1 MQKKFLT
8 KLTAIATAGVFAVSM
23 PSMTVL
29 ADDYYGET
37 SQITCEPGDNDIV
50 QGNIETTDATY
61 AIQAQGGNGTVEG
74 DVIDKSGTATAGVE
88 VNGSQ
93 EGSTIVIQGSIEGFD
108 YGIDGGNRRDADI
121 SVGKNINARDIGIYA
136 TKQDID
142 VGGNVSGG
150 AAGIYSQ
157 NSEITVGGDVTSNGE
172 VKNNADGTMISNV
185 SYDETGS
192 GIGIIADNGSNIS
205 VKGNVNAENIGIEAK
220 YDDHLEEYSNDNPFV
235 SVGGDV
241 TAGSRG
247 IYADEAAVTVGG
259 DVTTTNDYSTAIEA
273 TDATVA
279 VGGDVTA
286 EGDTSTA
293 IESRFS
299 EIEVTGNVSASY
311 EGISAMYSEVTVGGN
326 VTATGDNS
334 TGIDAYSSTVD
345 IGGDVNAK
353 EIGIFAQDSTIDVE
367 GSVDGGTA
375 GVSAIDK
382 SNITIDGDVSGT
394 GIAVGALSSTVTI
407 NGDVTSDGSEAYE
420 SGDFFFYGTGI
431 ATQASRVFVGG
442 NVTAGYNGVEIGL
455 YPEEDEYDDENDDDT
470 DSETYVVIKGTIT
483 AENGIAIAAWDT
495 ATADDVMNA
504 LPTLYIY
511 QIASENPILIGNGS
525 MDSDA
530 LSALTQTVAE
540 NINYIIQSDDAI
552 TIDPTSATSYMD
564 FYTTRLNNAFTFTV
578 ADGYEFNTNHSDT
591 FTTVYNEATGKWT
604 ATLTSV
610 NGGINLTTI
619 NPNGGANE
627 EGNNDPN
634 QNENPDNHN
643 GQNGNADNNN
653 DQNGHDGNAGDNND
667 QNGHGGNADDNNDRN
682 NDQDIV
688 RLSAD
693 QAPSIENTG
702 FYGAPLGAITVSSGA
717 GLSNAA
723 PAVEGG
729 AAPSKVLSLNVSEL
743 TPAQLQTAV
752 VDNISS
758 TPSGGT
764 LRIET
769 TAASCFDQKM
779 LETFAQKGDIDI
791 EVLFTYGGKKLR
803 VVIPAGYDITKLLD
817 EKGYCGY
824 LRLAKILGA
833 TEV

>member
-29 ADDYYGET
+29 AEEFPDGQN
-37 SQITCEPGDNDIV
+37 SITCEPGDDDIV
-50 QGNIETTDATY
+50 HGDIETTSGMY
-61 AIQAQGGNGTVEG
+61 AIQAQGGDGTVEG
-74 DVIDKSGTATAGVE
+74 DVIDKSGATAGVK
-88 VNGSQ
+88 VNGY
-93 EGSTIVIQGSIEGFD
+93 EGGSTIEINGSIEGFD
-108 YGIDGGNRRDADI
+108 YGIDGAGDEYNADI
-121 SVGKNINARDIGIYA
+121 SVGEDINARDIGIYA
-136 TKQDID
+136 TNQNID
-142 VGGNVSGG
+142 VEGDVSGG
-150 AAGIYSQ
+150 AAGIYSK
-157 NSEITVGGDVTSNGE
+157 NSKITVDGDVTSNGE
-172 VKNNADGTMISNV
+172 VKSNAAGTRISNA

-205 VKGNVNAENIGIEAK
+205 VEGSVNAANTGIEAK
-220 YDDHLEEYSNDNPFV
+220 YEDDLEEYSNDKPFV

-241 TAGSRG
+241 TADSLG
-247 IYADEAAVTVGG
+247 IYADTAAVTVGG
-259 DVTTTNDYSTAIEA
+259 N
-273 TDATVA
+273 
-279 VGGDVTA
+279 VTA
-286 EGDTSTA
+286 EGDNSTA
-293 IESRFS
+293 IDSLS
-299 EIEVTGNVSASY
+299 SKIEVTGSVSASS
-311 EGISAMYSEVTVGGN
+311 EGINAMYSDVTVGGN
-326 VTATGDNS
+326 VTATGDES
-334 TGIDAYSSTVD
+334 TGINAYVSTVD
-345 IGGDVNAK
+345 IDGNVTASGMGVFAEES
-353 EIGIFAQDSTIDVE
+353 EIHVG

-375 GVSAIDK
+375 GAYAADK
-382 SNITIDGDVSGT
+382 SNITIDGDVSGA
-394 GIAVGALSSTVTI
+394 GIAVGALSSTITI
-407 NGDVTSDGSEAYE
+407 TGDVTSDGSEPYE
-420 SGDFFFYGTGI
+420 YGVLYFSGTGI

-455 YPEEDEYDDENDDDT
+455 YSEEDEYDDENDDNT

-483 AENGIAIAAWDT
+483 AENGIAIAAWDADT
-495 ATADDVMNA
+495 AEDVMNA

-511 QIASENPILIGNGS
+511 QIASENPILIGNQS
-525 MDSDA
+525 MDDDA

-540 NINYIIQSDDAI
+540 NINYIIKSDNAI
-552 TIDPTSATSYMD
+552 TIDPTSAASYMD
-564 FYTTRLNNAFTFTV
+564 FYTAKLNQAFTFTV

-627 EGNNDPN
+627 EGNNEQN

-653 DQNGHDGNAGDNND
+653 DQNGHDGNADDNND
-667 QNGHGGNADDNNDRN
+667 QNGHDGNADDNNDRN

-688 RLSAD
+688 SLSAD

-723 PAVEGG
+723 PALEGG
-729 AAPSKVLSLNVSEL
+729 AAPSRVLSLNVSEL

-824 LRLAKILGA
+824 LRLADILGA

>member
-29 ADDYYGET
+29 ADEYTAEYEGGQG
-37 SQITCEPGDNDIV
+37 QITCDSDDNEIV
-50 QGNIETTDATY
+50 HGNIETTDGTTY
-61 AIQAQGGNGTVEG
+61 AIQAQGGTGTVEG
-74 DVIDKSGTATAGVE
+74 NVIDGSGTATAGVE

-93 EGSTIVIQGSIEGFD
+93 GGSTIKITGSIEGFD
-108 YGIDGGNRRDADI
+108 YGIDGGTRYNADI
-121 SVGKNINARDIGIYA
+121 SVGKDINARDIGIYA

-157 NSEITVGGDVTSNGE
+157 NSEITVGGNVTSNGE
-172 VKNNADGTMISNV
+172 VDNNADGAMISNV
-185 SYDETGS
+185 SYDGTES

-205 VKGNVNAENIGIEAK
+205 VKGSVNAANTGIEAK
-220 YDDHLEEYSNDNPFV
+220 YEDNLEDKSDAEAIV
-235 SVGGDV
+235 SVGGGV
-241 TAGSRG
+241 TAGSLG
-247 IYADEAAVTVGG
+247 IYADDAAVTVGG
-259 DVTTTNDYSTAIEA
+259 NVTTTKDYSTAIEA
-273 TDATVA
+273 SDATVA

-286 EGDTSTA
+286 EGDYSTA
-293 IESRFS
+293 IDSWSS
-299 EIEVTGNVSASY
+299 EIEVTGNVSASF
-311 EGISAMYSEVTVGGN
+311 EGISAMYSDVTVGGN
-326 VTATGDNS
+326 VTATGDES
-334 TGIDAYSSTVD
+334 RGVDVYSSTID

-375 GVSAIDK
+375 GVYAIDK

-407 NGDVTSDGSEAYE
+407 TGDVTSDGSEAYD
-420 SGDFFFYGTGI
+420 SGDSFFDGTGI

-442 NVTAGYNGVEIGL
+442 KVTARYNGVEIGL
-455 YPEEDEYDDENDDDT
+455 HPEEYEYDDENDDDT
-470 DSETYVVIKGTIT
+470 DSETYIVIKGTIT
-483 AENGIAIAAWDT
+483 AENGIAIATWDT
-495 ATADDVMNA
+495 DTADDVMNA

-511 QIASENPILIGNGS
+511 QIASENPILIENER
-525 MDSDA
+525 MDDDA
-530 LSALTQTVAE
+530 LSALTQTVTE
-540 NINYIIQSDDAI
+540 NINYIIKSDNAI
-552 TIDPTSATSYMD
+552 TIDPTSAASYMD
-564 FYTTRLNNAFTFTV
+564 FYTAKLNQAFTFTV

-653 DQNGHDGNAGDNND
+653 DQNGHDGNA
-667 QNGHGGNADDNNDRN
+667 DDNNDRN

-688 RLSAD
+688 SLSAD

-717 GLSNAA
+717 GLSNVA

-729 AAPSKVLSLNVSEL
+729 AAPSRVLSLNVSEL

-803 VVIPAGYDITKLLD
+803 VVIPAGYDIHKLLD

>member
-23 PSMTVL
+23 PSMTAL
-29 ADDYYGET
+29 ANEYPGGQG
-37 SQITCEPGDNDIV
+37 QITCDPGDNDIV
-50 QGNIETTDATY
+50 HGNIETDATN
-61 AIQAQGGNGTVEG
+61 AIQAQGGDGTVEG
-74 DVIDKSGTATAGVE
+74 NVIDKSGEATAGVK
-88 VNGSQ
+88 VNGSH
-93 EGSTIVIQGSIEGFD
+93 EGSTIEITGSIEGFD
-108 YGIDGGNRRDADI
+108 YGIDGATRLNADI
-121 SVGKNINARDIGIYA
+121 SVGKDINARDIGIYA

-157 NSEITVGGDVTSNGE
+157 NSEITVGGNVTSDGE
-172 VKNNADGTMISNV
+172 VKNNADSNV
-185 SYDETGS
+185 ISSVSDASETGS

-205 VKGNVNAENIGIEAK
+205 VKGSVNAANTGIEAK
-220 YDDHLEEYSNDNPFV
+220 YEDNLENISDAEAIVKVDR
-235 SVGGDV
+235 DV
-241 TAGSRG
+241 TAGSLG
-247 IYADEAAVTVGG
+247 IYADAAAVTVGG
-259 DVTTTNDYSTAIEA
+259 SVTTTNDYSTAIDA
-273 TDATVA
+273 SGATVA
-279 VGGDVTA
+279 VGGDVSA
-286 EGDTSTA
+286 EGDNSTA

-299 EIEVTGNVSASY
+299 EIEVTGSVSASF
-311 EGISAMYSEVTVGGN
+311 EGISAMYSDVTVGGN
-326 VTATGDNS
+326 VTATGDES
-334 TGIDAYSSTVD
+334 TGIDTYGSTVD

-353 EIGIFAQDSTIDVE
+353 EIGISAQDSTIDVE

-375 GVSAIDK
+375 GVYAIDK

-394 GIAVGALSSTVTI
+394 AIAVGALSSTVTI
-407 NGDVTSDGSEAYE
+407 SGDVTSDGSETYGY
-420 SGDFFFYGTGI
+420 GDLDFSGTGI
-431 ATQASRVFVGG
+431 ATQASGVFVGG
-442 NVTAGYNGVEIGL
+442 NVTAGHNGVEIGL
-455 YPEEDEYDDENDDDT
+455 YDDDT

-495 ATADDVMNA
+495 DTADDVMNA

-511 QIASENPILIGNGS
+511 QIASENPILIGNES
-525 MDSDA
+525 MDDDA
-530 LSALTQTVAE
+530 LSALTQTVTE
-540 NINYIIQSDDAI
+540 NINYIIKSDNAI
-552 TIDPTSATSYMD
+552 TIDPTSAASYMD

-610 NGGINLTTI
+610 GGGINLTTI

-627 EGNNDPN
+627 EGNNEQN

-643 GQNGNADNNN
+643 GQNGNADN
-653 DQNGHDGNAGDNND
+653 NND

-729 AAPSKVLSLNVSEL
+729 AAPSRVLSLNVSEL
-743 TPAQLQTAV
+743 TSAQLQTAV

-803 VVIPAGYDITKLLD
+803 VVIPAGYDILKLLD

>member
-29 ADDYYGET
+29 ADEYPDGQN
-37 SQITCEPGDNDIV
+37 SITCEPGDNDIV
-50 QGNIETTDATY
+50 HGDIETTSGMY
-61 AIQAQGGNGTVEG
+61 AIQAQGGDGTVEG
-74 DVIDKSGTATAGVE
+74 DVIDKSGMATAGVE
-88 VNGSQ
+88 VNGFQ
-93 EGSTIVIQGSIEGFD
+93 EGSTIEIKGGIDGFD
-108 YGIDGGNRRDADI
+108 YGIDGANRYNADI
-121 SVGKNINARDIGIYA
+121 SVGEDINARDIGIYA

-142 VGGNVSGG
+142 VGGDVSGG

-157 NSEITVGGDVTSNGE
+157 NSEITVSGDVTSNGE
-172 VKNNADGTMISNV
+172 VKSNAAGTRISYA

-205 VKGNVNAENIGIEAK
+205 VEGSVNAANIGIEAK
-220 YDDHLEEYSNDNPFV
+220 YEDNLENISDAEAIV
-235 SVGGDV
+235 SVGSDV
-241 TAGSRG
+241 TAGSLG
-247 IYADEAAVTVGG
+247 IYADDAVVTVGG
-259 DVTTTNDYSTAIEA
+259 NVTTTNDYSTAIEA
-273 TDATVA
+273 TGATVA

-293 IESRFS
+293 IDSRFS
-299 EIEVTGNVSASY
+299 EIKVAESVSASF
-311 EGISAMYSEVTVGGN
+311 EGISAMYSDVAVGGN
-326 VTATGDNS
+326 VTATGNES
-334 TGIDAYSSTVD
+334 TGIDTYGSTVD
-345 IGGDVNAK
+345 IGGNVTASEMGVFAEES
-353 EIGIFAQDSTIDVE
+353 EIHVR

-375 GVSAIDK
+375 GVYAIDK

-407 NGDVTSDGSEAYE
+407 TGDVTSDGSEAYE
-420 SGDFFFYGTGI
+420 SGDLYFSGTGI

-442 NVTAGYNGVEIGL
+442 NVTAGYNGVKIGL
-455 YPEEDEYDDENDDDT
+455 NPEEDEYDDENDDDT

-483 AENGIAIAAWDT
+483 AENGIAITAWDT
-495 ATADDVMNA
+495 NTADDVMNA

-511 QIASENPILIGNGS
+511 QIASDNPILIGNEK
-525 MDSDA
+525 MDDDA
-530 LSALTQTVAE
+530 LSALTQTVTE
-540 NINYIIQSDDAI
+540 NINYIIKSDDAI
-552 TIDPTSATSYMD
+552 TIDPTSVTNYMD

-591 FTTVYNEATGKWT
+591 FTTVYNETTGKWT

-627 EGNNDPN
+627 EGNNEQN

-653 DQNGHDGNAGDNND
+653 DQNGHDGNADDNND
-667 QNGHGGNADDNNDRN
+667 QNGHDGNADDNNDRN

-688 RLSAD
+688 SLSAD
-693 QAPSIENTG
+693 QAPSIVNTG

-723 PAVEGG
+723 PAVEGA
-729 AAPSKVLSLNVSEL
+729 AAPSRVLSLNVSEL

-769 TAASCFDQKM
+769 TTASCFDQKM

-824 LRLAKILGA
+824 LRLAEILGA

>member
-29 ADDYYGET
+29 AEEYPDGT
-37 SQITCEPGDNDIV
+37 NQITCEPSDNDIV
-50 QGNIETTDATY
+50 HGDIETTSGMY

-74 DVIDKSGTATAGVE
+74 DVIDKSGNATAGVQ
-88 VNGSQ
+88 VNGDD
-93 EGSTIVIQGSIEGFD
+93 GGGTIVIQGSIEGFV
-108 YGIDGGNRRDADI
+108 YGIDGGLYDHNADI
-121 SVGKNINARDIGIYA
+121 SVGEDINARDIGIYV
-136 TKQDID
+136 TNQDIA
-142 VGGNVSGG
+142 VGGDVSGG
-150 AAGIYSQ
+150 AAGIYSH

-172 VKNNADGTMISNV
+172 VKSNAASTRIGYASSDGT
-185 SYDETGS
+185 ES

-205 VKGNVNAENIGIEAK
+205 VKGSVNAANTGIEAK
-220 YDDHLEEYSNDNPFV
+220 YNDDLEEISEANAIV
-235 SVGGDV
+235 SVGSDV
-241 TAGSRG
+241 TAGSLG
-247 IYADEAAVTVGG
+247 IYVDDATVTVGG

-273 TDATVA
+273 SGAT
-279 VGGDVTA
+279 
-286 EGDTSTA
+286 
-293 IESRFS
+293 
-299 EIEVTGNVSASY
+299 
-311 EGISAMYSEVTVGGN
+311 VTVGDN
-326 VTATGDNS
+326 VTAAGDES
-334 TGIDAYSSTVD
+334 TGVNVYSSTID

-353 EIGIFAQDSTIDVE
+353 EIGIFAQDSTIDVK
-367 GSVDGGTA
+367 GSVDGGTVGA
-375 GVSAIDK
+375 YAKDK
-382 SNITIDGDVSGT
+382 SNITIEGDVSGT
-394 GIAVGALSSTVTI
+394 AIAVGALSSTVTI
-407 NGDVTSDGSEAYE
+407 IGDVTSDGSGTYKD
-420 SGDFFFYGTGI
+420 GDLDFSGTGI

-455 YPEEDEYDDENDDDT
+455 NPEEDEYDDENEDDT

-495 ATADDVMNA
+495 DTADDVMNA

-511 QIASENPILIGNGS
+511 QIASENPILIRNEK
-525 MDSDA
+525 MDDDA

-540 NINYIIQSDDAI
+540 NINYIINSDDAI
-552 TIDPTSATSYMD
+552 TIDPTSVTNYMD

-591 FTTVYNEATGKWT
+591 FTTVYNETTGKWT

-627 EGNNDPN
+627 EDNNEQN

-653 DQNGHDGNAGDNND
+653 GQNGNADNND
-667 QNGHGGNADDNNDRN
+667 DHRNQNDNIDRN
-682 NDQDIV
+682 NADNNRNNEQNVIN
-688 RLSAD
+688 LSAD

-717 GLSNAA
+717 SLANAA
-723 PAVEGG
+723 PAVEGA
-729 AAPSKVLSLNVSEL
+729 AAPSRVLSLNVSEL

-769 TAASCFDQKM
+769 TTASCFDQKM

-824 LRLAKILGA
+824 LRLAEILGA

>member
-8 KLTAIATAGVFAVSM
+8 KLTAIATAGVFAVSI

-29 ADDYYGET
+29 ANDYYGET
-37 SQITCEPGDNDIV
+37 SQITCEPNDDDIV
-50 QGNIETTDATY
+50 HGDIETTDGTTY
-61 AIQAQGGNGTVEG
+61 AIQAQGGDGTVEG

-142 VGGNVSGG
+142 VRGNVSGG

-157 NSEITVGGDVTSNGE
+157 NSEITVGGDVTSDGE
-172 VKNNADGTMISNV
+172 VKNNTYSNV
-185 SYDETGS
+185 ISSVSDASETGS

-205 VKGNVNAENIGIEAK
+205 VDGSVNAANIGIEAK
-220 YDDHLEEYSNDNPFV
+220 YEDDLEEISDANAIV

-241 TAGSRG
+241 TAGLRG

-273 TDATVA
+273 TVATVA

-299 EIEVTGNVSASY
+299 EIEVTGNVSASD
-311 EGISAMYSEVTVGGN
+311 EGISAMNSKVTVGSN
-326 VTATGDNS
+326 VTATGDES

-375 GVSAIDK
+375 GAYANDK
-382 SNITIDGDVSGT
+382 SNITIDGDVFGT

-407 NGDVTSDGSEAYE
+407 NGDVTSDGSEAY
-420 SGDFFFYGTGI
+420 GYGDLDFFGTGI

-442 NVTAGYNGVEIGL
+442 NVTARYNGVEIGL
-455 YPEEDEYDDENDDDT
+455 YSEEDEYDDENDDT

-495 ATADDVMNA
+495 DNADDVMNA

-511 QIASENPILIGNGS
+511 QIASENPIWIGNES

-530 LSALTQTVAE
+530 LAALTQTVAK
-540 NINYIIQSDDAI
+540 NINYIITSDDAI

-627 EGNNDPN
+627 EGNNEQN

-643 GQNGNADNNN
+643 DQNGNADN
-653 DQNGHDGNAGDNND
+653 NND

-702 FYGAPLGAITVSSGA
+702 FYGAPLGAINVSSGA

-729 AAPSKVLSLNVSEL
+729 AAPSRVLSLNVSEL

-824 LRLAKILGA
+824 LRLADILGA

>member
-172 VKNNADGTMISNV
+172 VKNNADGTMISNA
-185 SYDETGS
+185 SYDGTES

-205 VKGNVNAENIGIEAK
+205 VKGSVNAANTGIEAK
-220 YDDHLEEYSNDNPFV
+220 YEDGLEDISDAEAIV

-394 GIAVGALSSTVTI
+394 GIAVGALSSTITI
-407 NGDVTSDGSEAYE
+407 TGDVNSDGSEAYE

-495 ATADDVMNA
+495 DNAEDVMNA

-511 QIASENPILIGNGS
+511 QIASENPILIGNES

-530 LSALTQTVAE
+530 LAALTQTVAE

-653 DQNGHDGNAGDNND
+653 DQNGH
-667 QNGHGGNADDNNDRN
+667 GGNADDNNDRN

-688 RLSAD
+688 SLSAD

-729 AAPSKVLSLNVSEL
+729 AAPSRVLSLNVSEL

-824 LRLAKILGA
+824 LRLADILGA

>member
-29 ADDYYGET
+29 ADEYTAEYDDGQN
-37 SQITCEPGDNDIV
+37 SITCEPSDNDIV
-50 QGNIETTDATY
+50 HGDIETTSGMY
-61 AIQAQGGNGTVEG
+61 AIQAQGGDGTVEG
-74 DVIDKSGTATAGVE
+74 DVIDKSGIATAGVE
-88 VNGSQ
+88 VNGSK

-108 YGIDGGNRRDADI
+108 YGIDGATRYNADI
-121 SVGKNINARDIGIYA
+121 SVGEDINARDIGIYA

-142 VGGNVSGG
+142 VGDDVSGG

-157 NSEITVGGDVTSNGE
+157 NSKITVGGDVTSNGE
-172 VKNNADGTMISNV
+172 VKSNAAGTRISYA

-205 VKGNVNAENIGIEAK
+205 VEGSVNATNIGIEAK
-220 YDDHLEEYSNDNPFV
+220 YEDNLKNISDANAIV
-235 SVGGDV
+235 SVDSDV
-241 TAGSRG
+241 TAGSLG
-247 IYADEAAVTVGG
+247 IYADGAAVTVGG
-259 DVTTTNDYSTAIEA
+259 NVTTTNDYSTAIEA
-273 TDATVA
+273 SDATVA
-279 VGGDVTA
+279 VGGGISA

-293 IESRFS
+293 IDSRFS
-299 EIEVTGNVSASY
+299 KIKVAESVSASF
-311 EGISAMYSEVTVGGN
+311 EGISAMYSDVAVGGN
-326 VTATGDNS
+326 VTATGNES
-334 TGIDAYSSTVD
+334 TGIDTYGSTVD
-345 IGGDVNAK
+345 IGGNVTAS
-353 EIGIFAQDSTIDVE
+353 EIGVFAEESEIHVG

-375 GVSAIDK
+375 GVYAIDK

-394 GIAVGALSSTVTI
+394 GIAIGALSSTVTI
-407 NGDVTSDGSEAYE
+407 TGDVNSDGSEAYE
-420 SGDFFFYGTGI
+420 SGDLFFFGTGI
-431 ATQASRVFVGG
+431 ATQASRVFVGE
-442 NVTAGYNGVEIGL
+442 NVTAAYNGVEIGL
-455 YPEEDEYDDENDDDT
+455 YSEDEDDT

-483 AENGIAIAAWDT
+483 AENGIAIAAWD
-495 ATADDVMNA
+495 ADTADDVMDA

-511 QIASENPILIGNGS
+511 QIASENPILIGNEN
-525 MDSDA
+525 MDDDA
-530 LSALTQTVAE
+530 LAALTQTVAE
-540 NINYIIQSDDAI
+540 NINYIIKSDNGI
-552 TIDPTSATSYMD
+552 TIDPTSVTNYMD

-591 FTTVYNEATGKWT
+591 FTTVYNETTGKWT

-627 EGNNDPN
+627 EGNNEQN

-653 DQNGHDGNAGDNND
+653 DQNGHDGNSDDNND
-667 QNGHGGNADDNNDRN
+667 QNGHDGNADDNNDRN

-688 RLSAD
+688 SLSAD
-693 QAPSIENTG
+693 QAPSTVNTG

-729 AAPSKVLSLNVSEL
+729 AAPSRVLSLNVSEL

-769 TAASCFDQKM
+769 TAASCFDKKM

-803 VVIPAGYDITKLLD
+803 VVIPAGYDIHKLLD

-824 LRLAKILGA
+824 LRLAEILGA

>member
-29 ADDYYGET
+29 ADEYTDGQG
-37 SQITCEPGDNDIV
+37 QITCEPGDNDIV
-50 QGNIETTDATY
+50 HGNIETTDGY
-61 AIQAQGGNGTVEG
+61 AIQAQGGDGTVEG

-88 VNGSQ
+88 VNGSH

-157 NSEITVGGDVTSNGE
+157 NSEITVGGDVTSDGE
-172 VKNNADGTMISNV
+172 VKNNADGTMISNA
-185 SYDETGS
+185 SYDGTES

-205 VKGNVNAENIGIEAK
+205 VKGSVNAANTGIEAK
-220 YDDHLEEYSNDNPFV
+220 YEDDLEEKSDANAIV

-241 TAGSRG
+241 TAGSLG
-247 IYADEAAVTVGG
+247 IYADKATVTVGG
-259 DVTTTNDYSTAIEA
+259 NVTTTNDYSTAIYA
-273 TDATVA
+273 TTDATVA
-279 VGGDVTA
+279 VGGDVSA
-286 EGDTSTA
+286 EGDNSTA
-293 IESRFS
+293 INSRFS
-299 EIEVTGNVSASY
+299 EIEVTGNVSASF

-326 VTATGDNS
+326 VTATGDES

-345 IGGDVNAK
+345 IGGDVNARK
-353 EIGIFAQDSTIDVE
+353 IGIFAQDSTIDVE

-375 GVSAIDK
+375 GAYANDK

-394 GIAVGALSSTVTI
+394 GIAVGALSSTVII
-407 NGDVTSDGSEAYE
+407 NGDVTSDGSEPCEY
-420 SGDFFFYGTGI
+420 GDLFFFGTGI

-442 NVTAGYNGVEIGL
+442 NVTARYNGVEIGL
-455 YPEEDEYDDENDDDT
+455 YPEEDEYDDENDDGT

-495 ATADDVMNA
+495 DTADDVMNA

-511 QIASENPILIGNGS
+511 QIASENPILIGNES
-525 MDSDA
+525 MDNDA
-530 LSALTQTVAE
+530 LAALTQTVAE
-540 NINYIIQSDDAI
+540 NINYIITSDDAI
-552 TIDPTSATSYMD
+552 TIDPTSAASYMD

-627 EGNNDPN
+627 EGNNEQN

-653 DQNGHDGNAGDNND
+653 DQNGHDGNA
-667 QNGHGGNADDNNDRN
+667 DDNNDRN

-688 RLSAD
+688 SLSAD

-729 AAPSKVLSLNVSEL
+729 AAPSRVLSLNVSEL

-824 LRLAKILGA
+824 LRLADILGA

>member
-8 KLTAIATAGVFAVSM
+8 KLTAIATAGVFAVSI

-29 ADDYYGET
+29 ANDYYGET
-37 SQITCEPGDNDIV
+37 SQITCEPNDDDIV
-50 QGNIETTDATY
+50 HGDIETTDGTTY
-61 AIQAQGGNGTVEG
+61 AIQAQGGDGTVEG

-142 VGGNVSGG
+142 VRGNVSGG

-172 VKNNADGTMISNV
+172 VKNNNDSTMISNV

-205 VKGNVNAENIGIEAK
+205 VDGSVNAANIGIEAK
-220 YDDHLEEYSNDNPFV
+220 YEDDLEEISDANAIV

-241 TAGSRG
+241 TAGLRG

-273 TDATVA
+273 TVATVA

-299 EIEVTGNVSASY
+299 EIEVTGNVSASD
-311 EGISAMYSEVTVGGN
+311 EGISAMNSKVTVGSN
-326 VTATGDNS
+326 VTATGDES

-375 GVSAIDK
+375 GAYANDK

-407 NGDVTSDGSEAYE
+407 NGDVTSDGSEAY
-420 SGDFFFYGTGI
+420 GYGDLDFFGTGI

-442 NVTAGYNGVEIGL
+442 NVTARYNGVEIGL
-455 YPEEDEYDDENDDDT
+455 YSEEDEYDDENDDT

-495 ATADDVMNA
+495 DNADDVMNA

-511 QIASENPILIGNGS
+511 QIASENPIWIGNES

-530 LSALTQTVAE
+530 LAALTQTVAK
-540 NINYIIQSDDAI
+540 NINYIITSDDAI

-627 EGNNDPN
+627 EGNNEQN

-643 GQNGNADNNN
+643 DQNGNADN
-653 DQNGHDGNAGDNND
+653 NND

-702 FYGAPLGAITVSSGA
+702 FYGAPLGAINVSSGA

-729 AAPSKVLSLNVSEL
+729 AAPSRVLSLNVSEL

-824 LRLAKILGA
+824 LRLADILGA